1 MAGRPAQ
8 VPLAAHALFRSND
21 LDEARERVA
30 AVFCPHRLEI
40 SGARTLFDARHHHLR
55 GGRISL
61 NYIEY
66 GARTLIAP
74 GELEQFYL
82 VQIPLEG
89 SAEIRNG
96 AESYIS
102 TPDQAAVLNP
112 HLPTRMTWEEGTRQ
126 VLIQIDRRAMQDHLA
141 AELGAPSDRPLT
153 FLGPVDLT
161 TGPGAALR
169 RLTLWLVAEADAG
182 APPIGAGLMARQIE
196 STVMSGL
203 LESARHDHASL
214 IARQRSAPRPRHLRT
229 AETYIEAHLDH
240 QLTVEE
246 VAAAAGISPRGL
258 QLAFRQHRGTTP
270 LGVLARCPLGAGAR
284 GIAPGRAGNHR
295 HGRGAEMGFCPFR
308 SVFRGLPGPLWPV
321 AARHAARRRWVRRSH
336 RQQFQRNALTDADTQ
351 RDEGGLAFA
360 FGQTACR
367 RAGDA
372 RAGHA
377 KGMAHGNA
385 ATHRVHARIGVV
397 QAPGAGAGQHLRR
410 ERPRSTR

>member
-1 MAGRPAQ
+1 MAFRPAQ
-8 VPLAAHALFRSND
+8 VPLAAHSLFRSND

-40 SGARTLFDARHHHLR
+40 TGSRPLFDARHHHLR
-55 GGRISL
+55 GGRLSL

-74 GELEQFYL
+74 GELDQFYL

-96 AESYIS
+96 ADSYVS
-102 TPDQAAVLNP
+102 TPEQAAVLNP

-182 APPIGAGLMARQIE
+182 APPIGAGLMARQVE

-203 LESARHDHASL
+203 LESARHDHAAL
-214 IARQRSAPRPRHLRT
+214 IARQRSAPRPRHLRA
-229 AETYIEAHLDH
+229 AESYIEAHLDRP
-240 QLTVEE
+240 LTVEE

-258 QLAFRQHRGTTP
+258 QLAFRQHRGMSP
-270 LGVLARCPLGAGAR
+270 LAFWRDARLAQAHEELRR
-284 GIAPGRAGNHR
+284 GAPGTTVTGVALKWGFAHF
-295 HGRGAEMGFCPFR
+295 GRFSEAY
-308 SVFRGLPGPLWPV
+308 
-321 AARHAARRRWVRRSH
+321 
-336 RQQFQRNALTDADTQ
+336 
-351 RDEGGLAFA
+351 
-360 FGQTACR
+360 
-367 RAGDA
+367 
-372 RAGHA
+372 
-377 KGMAHGNA
+377 
-385 ATHRVHARIGVV
+385 
-397 QAPGAGAGQHLRR
+397 R
-410 ERPRSTR
+410 ERYGLSPRDTLRAAGG